1 MPALRPTQ
9 DGSAILKRPVFPAAA
24 PPLVMATKIG
34 TLIGTKA
41 SGLGPDC
48 CEIKASNWMASNVN
62 DQLLAILRC
71 PEDHSRLS
79 PADAGLVLRLNAAI
93 RAGRLRNQ
101 SGQSVDRA

>member
-1 MPALRPTQ
+1 
-9 DGSAILKRPVFPAAA
+9 
-24 PPLVMATKIG
+24 
-34 TLIGTKA
+34 
-41 SGLGPDC
+41 
-48 CEIKASNWMASNVN
+48 MASNVN

-101 SGQSVDRA
+101 SGQSVDRAVDGGLVRAAGDLLYPIVDQIPVLLRDEAIRLDQLE